1 MYECVDDLPEEEQ
14 AALVA
19 AARDGSPVR
28 GLTHGYYKY
37 PARFSPTFAS
47 ATIKAFTKPGDLV
60 LDPHVGGGTTL
71 VEALASGR
79 EAVGVD
85 ISSLAEFI
93 TNVKCTVYSEAEL
106 ETLERWAGK
115 IASAVDIHKPSVA
128 ISDYQ
133 ELGYYKHLDHPSR
146 WRFRKAIE
154 QSIEAAVK
162 LGTPRMEAFGR
173 CVVLRSAQWAL
184 DGRSKLATI
193 EDFRRTLVETADDMV
208 NGARNLRRSVRNH
221 GQQQSVTIL
230 RRSAIGIEEEEALT
244 SKRAP
249 RLVVTSPPYP
259 GVHVLY
265 HRWQVDGRKEAP
277 LPFMIANKL
286 DGAGLSYYTM
296 GDRKYPGLRTYF
308 DNIKGSMSSVAAIA
322 DDDTVVVQMVA
333 FSSPDWQLPRYLD
346 AMNEA
351 GLTEFRLPILKDE
364 ADGRLWRSVPGR
376 RWYSAQRGTT
386 PGSREVVLFHR
397 RR

>member
-1 MYECVDDLPEEEQ
+1 MYECVDDLPEEAQ

-47 ATIKAFTKPGDLV
+47 ATIKVFTKPGDLV

-106 ETLERWAGK
+106 ETLERWAAK
-115 IASAVDIHKPSVA
+115 IADAVDIHKPSVA
-128 ISDYQ
+128 INDYK

-154 QSIEAAVK
+154 QSITAAIK

-184 DGRSKLATI
+184 DGRSKRATI
-193 EDFRRTLVETADDMV
+193 EDFRRTLAETADDMI
-208 NGARNLRRSVRNH
+208 NGARNLRRSVRNS
-221 GQQQSVTIL
+221 GRQRSPALNVSV
-230 RRSAIGIEEEEALT
+230 S
-244 SKRAP
+244 
-249 RLVVTSPPYP
+249 
-259 GVHVLY
+259 
-265 HRWQVDGRKEAP
+265 
-277 LPFMIANKL
+277 LP
-286 DGAGLSYYTM
+286 
-296 GDRKYPGLRTYF
+296 
-308 DNIKGSMSSVAAIA
+308 
-322 DDDTVVVQMVA
+322 
-333 FSSPDWQLPRYLD
+333 
-346 AMNEA
+346 
-351 GLTEFRLPILKDE
+351 
-364 ADGRLWRSVPGR
+364 
-376 RWYSAQRGTT
+376 
-386 PGSREVVLFHR
+386 
-397 RR
+397 